1 MSTSNTIK
9 VLMVNG
15 SARPH
20 GNTSVMLNWV
30 KEGLEKEGI
39 ECEIYQIGGKTFKAC
54 TACNQCLKTGKCVL
68 EDPVIDELNE
78 KMLEADG
85 IILGSP
91 TYYADVTMEMK
102 GMMDRCGR
110 ANHGGK
116 LKRKVGAAV
125 VMARRGGAIHTF
137 DTLNHWFTIQQM
149 YIVGSSYWNDGY
161 NPNQN
166 IQDQVKED
174 EEAQRTM
181 TNLADNMAHIL
192 KLMKK

>member
-20 GNTSVMLNWV
+20 GNTSVML
-30 KEGLEKEGI
+30 KGI
-39 ECEIYQIGGKTFKAC
+39 ECEIYQIGGKTFRAC
-54 TACNQCLKTGKCVL
+54 SACNQCLKTGKCVFTDQSL
-68 EDPVIDELNE
+68 MNYMK

-102 GMMDRCGR
+102 GMIDRTLR
-110 ANHGGK
+110 LHYSGK

-137 DTLNHWFTIQQM
+137 DTLNHWFTINE
-149 YIVGSSYWNDGY
+149 I
-161 NPNQN
+161 
-166 IQDQVKED
+166 KED

-181 TNLADNMAHIL
+181 ANLADNMAHIL

>member
-1 MSTSNTIK
+1 
-9 VLMVNG
+9 
-15 SARPH
+15 
-20 GNTSVMLNWV
+20 
-30 KEGLEKEGI
+30 
-39 ECEIYQIGGKTFKAC
+39 
-54 TACNQCLKTGKCVL
+54 
-68 EDPVIDELNE
+68 
-78 KMLEADG
+78 MLEADG

-149 YIVGSSYWNDGY
+149 YI
-161 NPNQN
+161 N